1 MLSAK
6 TSRELKDS
14 AICGP
19 SIDTSRPS
27 RDPISLFQISTSM
40 SESSLRVITLPSL
53 GYPSFKLD
61 IEQDDIC
68 KALFIGQVTEWV
80 EWFCSFLLIPS
91 ILE

>member
-40 SESSLRVITLPSL
+40 SESSLRVIALPLL

-61 IEQDDIC
+61 IEQDD
-68 KALFIGQVTEWV
+68 KHKT
-80 EWFCSFLLIPS
+80 LLIRQGT
-91 ILE
+91 EQVE

>member
-14 AICGP
+14 TICGP

-40 SESSLRVITLPSL
+40 SESSLRVIVLPSL

-61 IEQDDIC
+61 IEQDDMC
-68 KALFIGQVTEWV
+68 KALFIRQVTE
-80 EWFCSFLLIPS
+80 
-91 ILE
+91 

>member
-27 RDPISLFQISTSM
+27 KDPISLFQISTSM
-40 SESSLRVITLPSL
+40 SESSLRVIALPSL

-68 KALFIGQVTEWV
+68 KALFIRQVTEWV

>member
-19 SIDTSRPS
+19 SIIDTSRPS

-40 SESSLRVITLPSL
+40 SESSLRVIALPSL

-68 KALFIGQVTEWV
+68 KALFIGHVTE
-80 EWFCSFLLIPS
+80 
-91 ILE
+91 